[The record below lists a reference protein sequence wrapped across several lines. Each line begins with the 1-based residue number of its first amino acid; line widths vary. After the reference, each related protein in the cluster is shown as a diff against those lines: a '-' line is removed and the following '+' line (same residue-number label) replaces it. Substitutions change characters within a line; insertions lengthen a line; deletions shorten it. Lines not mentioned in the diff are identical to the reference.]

1 MFITEWSATYRLPW
15 HRFLFFQ
22 WPSGLLGSEGGME
35 EIRPYV
41 ELALAA
47 DDGDTTQSPAKTN
60 FFDAV
65 SQGTVASDIIYI
77 Q

>member
-1 MFITEWSATYRLPW
+1 
-15 HRFLFFQ
+15 
-22 WPSGLLGSEGGME
+22 ME
-35 EIRPYV
+35 EIRPNV

-47 DDGDTTQSPAKTN
+47 DGGDTTQSPAKTN

-77 Q
+77 QW